1 VVVDT
6 VAAKARLRTDLRQGR
21 REREHVDSHGR
32 AIAEHITD
40 LEPVREACE
49 AGHPVACYVAR
60 SGEPPTEEL
69 RRALRTAGATVLLP
83 RVAGEDLLW
92 CVEDEST
99 EMAVNALGIAE
110 PVGDPVDLAD
120 VEPAVWI
127 IPALAI
133 DEDGYRLGQGGGF
146 YDRALGGRPA
156 DGRAPIIA
164 VVFEDEVVHEVP
176 REEHD
181 HRVDVVVTPER
192 VRWLSMPD

>member
-1 VVVDT
+1 MDP
-6 VAAKARLRTDLRQGR
+6 ADAKARLRAELRRGR

-32 AIAEHITD
+32 AIAEHVTD
-40 LEPVREACE
+40 LEPVGEACE
-49 AGHPVACYVAR
+49 AGHPIACYVAR

-69 RRALRTAGATVLLP
+69 RRALRAAGATVLLP
-83 RVAGEDLLW
+83 RVEGSDLVW

-99 EMAVNALGIAE
+99 EMAVNPLGIAE
-110 PVGDPVDLAD
+110 PTGQPVDLAD

-133 DEDGYRLGQGGGF
+133 DADGYRLGQGGGF
-146 YDRALGGRPA
+146 YDRALSGQTA

-164 VVFEDEVVHEVP
+164 VVFEDEMVHEVP

>member
-1 VVVDT
+1 MDP
-6 VAAKARLRTDLRQGR
+6 ADAKARLRAELRRGR
-21 REREHVDSHGR
+21 REREQVDSHGR
-32 AIAEHITD
+32 AIAEHVTD

-69 RRALRTAGATVLLP
+69 RRALRAAGATVLLP
-83 RVAGEDLLW
+83 RVTGSDLVW
-92 CVEDEST
+92 CVEGEST
-99 EMAVNALGIAE
+99 EMAVNSLGIAE
-110 PVGDPVDLAD
+110 PTGQPVDLAD
-120 VEPAVWI
+120 FLPAVWI

-146 YDRALGGRPA
+146 YDRALSGQPA

-164 VVFEDEVVHEVP
+164 VVFEEEMVHEVP